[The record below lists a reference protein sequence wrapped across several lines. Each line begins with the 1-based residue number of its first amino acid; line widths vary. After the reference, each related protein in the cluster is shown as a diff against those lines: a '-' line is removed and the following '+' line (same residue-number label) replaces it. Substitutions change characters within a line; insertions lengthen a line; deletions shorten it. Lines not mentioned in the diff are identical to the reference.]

1 MQDDNQPVTPQ
12 SNPNPIPN
20 QLQGSLVNSGKVTQ
34 PLSTDLAN
42 PTPSPVSTVN
52 TDAVAEPQATS
63 NPTPPTYDPSSV
75 YPSATQTIANTSSG
89 NAPIGLTGSQIQQ
102 QKVRLPIGIYIIAGY
117 NLVGFAI
124 GFFDSSQN
132 SEIYTIVMFADLLLA
147 IGLLL
152 RLEVARKII
161 LWLECITLVLTI
173 ASLFLLV
180 GLQLRIQTLKTNYD
194 TAISRIDQ
202 SKLTP
207 TQKQQLDDIQTAIAV
222 KQKQAGKAITFT
234 YFKLGATAVGTIVVL
249 VYLTRPKVKEVF
261 HELES

>member
-1 MQDDNQPVTPQ
+1 
-12 SNPNPIPN
+12 
-20 QLQGSLVNSGKVTQ
+20 LVNSGKVIQPLDPNLKVDSTPTQ
-34 PLSTDLAN
+34 PLAATPAN
-42 PTPSPVSTVN
+42 SQGQTTN
-52 TDAVAEPQATS
+52 NVAEPQATS
-63 NPTPPTYDPSSV
+63 RPITPTYDPSSV
-75 YPSATQTIANTSSG
+75 YPTATQTTANTPSDY
-89 NAPIGLTGSQIQQ
+89 APIGLTGSQIQQ

-132 SEIYTIVMFADLLLA
+132 SGIYTIVMLIDLMLA

-161 LWLECITLVLTI
+161 LWLEGITLVLTI

-180 GLQLRIQTLKTNYD
+180 GLQQRIQTLKTNYD
-194 TAISRIDQ
+194 AAISRIDQ

-207 TQKQQLDDIQTAIAV
+207 TQKQQLDDIQAAIAV

-234 YFKLGATAVGTIVVL
+234 YFKLGATAVGTIVVII
-249 VYLTRPKVKEVF
+249 YLTRPKVKEVF